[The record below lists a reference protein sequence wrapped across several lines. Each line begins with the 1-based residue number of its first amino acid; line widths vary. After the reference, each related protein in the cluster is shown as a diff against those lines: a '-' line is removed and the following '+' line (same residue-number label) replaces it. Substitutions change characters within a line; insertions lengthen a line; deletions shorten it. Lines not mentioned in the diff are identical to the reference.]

1 MLNFEKIPSM
11 QSDKFTFNGWRLLSV
26 IFVSISLGACGTY
39 ASVSRS
45 LDDDLSNRQIPLEG
59 FSDTVFL
66 QEYRATLEPD
76 YIATLS
82 IDSNLI
88 GIKVD
93 PYLIQT
99 TPGSRG
105 SEYYYRVHLYHSKI
119 DSVFINYVDTSN
131 KVLSWEKE

>member
-1 MLNFEKIPSM
+1 MKP
-11 QSDKFTFNGWRLLSV
+11 DKFTFNGWRLFSVIVLSV
-26 IFVSISLGACGTY
+26 ALGACGTY
-39 ASVSRS
+39 AGVSRS
-45 LDDDLSNRQIPLEG
+45 LEDDLKNRQTPLQDYV
-59 FSDTVFL
+59 DTTFVT
-66 QEYRATLEPD
+66 EYRATLEPD

-93 PYLIQT
+93 PYIIQT

-119 DSVFINYVDTSN
+119 DSVFMSAVDTAN
-131 KVLSWEKE
+131 QVLSWEKE

>member
-1 MLNFEKIPSM
+1 M
-11 QSDKFTFNGWRLLSV
+11 QSDKFTFNGWRLFSV